1 MHTALIGTGDLSSF
15 ADTLP
20 PVFSALDLTG
30 VFLNGILGGRL
41 ARQKRF
47 DAVGF
52 AVLAIVSALGGG
64 IVRDL
69 MLASGPPIAIT
80 DPYYLIVA
88 IAGAAVAFILPLEGK
103 WTLRLILVADGL
115 VLGTWAAT
123 GATKTLG
130 LGFGIMPALLLGL
143 VTAVGGGMIRDIAA
157 GNVPAVFG
165 GNDLY
170 AVPALVAAV
179 IDIALFKLGQPE
191 IGMLGAALA
200 ACIFVILAHWRS
212 WRLPQ
217 ASDTWSFSMTPKQ
230 WKENRKKK
238 AQGEQEKQS

>member
-1 MHTALIGTGDLSSF
+1 
-15 ADTLP
+15 
-20 PVFSALDLTG
+20 
-30 VFLNGILGGRL
+30 
-41 ARQKRF
+41 
-47 DAVGF
+47 
-52 AVLAIVSALGGG
+52 
-64 IVRDL
+64 

-88 IAGAAVAFILPLEGK
+88 IAGAAVAFVLPLEGK
-103 WTLRLILVADGL
+103 WALRLILVGDGL

-165 GNDLY
+165 GNNLY
-170 AVPALVAAV
+170 AVPALVGAV
-179 IDIALFKLGQPE
+179 IDIVLFKVGQPE

-230 WKENRKKK
+230 WRENREKK
-238 AQGEQEKQS
+238 ARAKDAKNS